1 MSSSTNERILFR
13 LKTCGAQTADGL
25 ARYLDM
31 TPVGARQHL
40 NKLLEHSLVT
50 YEDVREE
57 VGRPKR
63 YWSISEQGQ
72 QQFPDTH
79 AQLTIELLDSI
90 RSVFGEDGLGQL
102 ITQREGETLKRYQAG
117 LASEKTLKA
126 KVRQLAALRDAEG
139 YMADWEQREDGSFLL
154 LENHCPICAA
164 AQQCQG
170 FCQSELEVFQ
180 KALGKSA
187 SVERTDYILDGARR
201 CAYAIRPKRRESK

>member
-1 MSSSTNERILFR
+1 M
-13 LKTCGAQTADGL
+13 L

-40 NKLLEHSLVT
+40 NKLLERELVV
-50 YEDVREE
+50 YEDLREE

-79 AQLTIELLDSI
+79 AQLTVDLIDSI
-90 RSVFGEDGLGQL
+90 RSVFGEHGLGQL
-102 ITQREGETLKRYQAG
+102 ITQREGETLKRYQKS

-126 KVRQLAALRDAEG
+126 KVKQLTVLRDAEG
-139 YMADWEQREDGSFLL
+139 YMADWQQNEDGSFIL

-164 AQQCQG
+164 AKQCQG
-170 FCQSELEVFQ
+170 FCQSELDVFQ
-180 KALGKSA
+180 KALGRSA
-187 SVERTDYILDGARR
+187 SVERTDYILEGARR
-201 CAYAIRPKRRESK
+201 CSYMIRPKRKERK